1 MKTKIETDLK
11 RLIEKAADFHGHL
24 GPFLVIGVRMGQLA
38 KANLN
43 PNAEGNKVLKVTV
56 KIPFFTPF
64 SCVLDGIQI
73 TTNCTVGNQKLEIE
87 NSQKEITTVFKLQ
100 NSKRPLK
107 VLVNQKIVQ
116 ELTKNIVQGIS
127 NEELAW
133 KIAIMPKNQL
143 LNTK

>member
-43 PNAEGNKVLKVTV
+43 PNAKGNKVLKVTV

-87 NSQKEITTVFKLQ
+87 NSQKEITAVFKLQ

-133 KIAIMPKNQL
+133 KIATMPKNQL